1 MERLTARDGS
11 GQAHMVKY
19 ATGEVIERLAAYEDS
34 GLSPVR
40 CADMAAVVRVLDTL
54 DDSAEYAKEER
65 KVSGP
70 FNSVLKKVE
79 DKELRDELEGV
90 LSSYIC
96 VVRDA
101 AMWYGMRCMKDI
113 FQPLEP

>member
-40 CADMAAVVRVLDTL
+40 CADMAAVVR
-54 DDSAEYAKEER
+54 E
-65 KVSGP
+65 
-70 FNSVLKKVE
+70 
-79 DKELRDELEGV
+79 
-90 LSSYIC
+90 
-96 VVRDA
+96 
-101 AMWYGMRCMKDI
+101 
-113 FQPLEP
+113 